1 MYTLDKDFRIA
12 ICSVIKWITMEEC
25 LAKLVQC
32 AVCLET
38 MVKPQLLSCLHSF
51 CKACLDSIAGK
62 RQKVVCPYCK
72 TATPQKNI
80 RDDFK
85 TSELLAVLNNSKCE
99 MTKSSIVQ
107 TVDVSCG
114 TISGAAQAAN
124 HAANLSLVKQEL
136 VKSVA
141 IITENN
147 AEFQQIAVEKLRAA
161 KPHVDRRL

>member
-1 MYTLDKDFRIA
+1 
-12 ICSVIKWITMEEC
+12 MEEC

-51 CKACLDSIAGK
+51 CKACLDLIARK
-62 RQKVVCPYCK
+62 RKKVVCPYCK
-72 TATPQKNI
+72 TATLQKNI

-85 TSELLAVLNNSKCE
+85 TGELAAILNSKNE
-99 MTKSSIVQ
+99 NTNGGSTQ
-107 TVDVSCG
+107 TADAGCATG
-114 TISGAAQAAN
+114 SGAAQAAN

-141 IITENN
+141 IINTN
-147 AEFQQIAVEKLRAA
+147 L
-161 KPHVDRRL
+161 P